1 MAIFNKYLGFRGRSL
16 TTAITIVS
24 GLTFVAFGYGQAD
37 IGGLA
42 TVESFR
48 AYFPQI
54 DYVGTLNNPNR
65 QVAIEQ
71 GIVVATWNI
80 GCFVAALI
88 AIVVGDKLGRRGTLM
103 LGITFLAIG
112 KTIQAAS
119 FSYPQYIVGRFIAGF
134 GNGFNTSTA
143 PAWQAECTKAHRRG
157 RMLMVSSGACIALGV
172 ALAYWIDFALA
183 WAQPSAV
190 SWRFPIAGQII
201 WILPCFFLLPHLP
214 ESPRWLILK
223 GRENEALDVL
233 SALNDLHPSHQ
244 HVRAEFLQVKDA
256 ILQMASGTPKDAF
269 TMGDY
274 RYLHR
279 IILAV
284 ALQCMQQFTGINL
297 FVQYLGEMFVGQA
310 NLTPWVARLLSACAS
325 TEFLAVSFVSVIGI
339 DRFWG
344 RRTLTM
350 FGSTGMCVTMIVL
363 AIAKAIDNDP
373 ARIVVAVCMFVFVSF
388 FAIGWQGVAWL
399 WAVELIP
406 LPVRGPANALA
417 TSANWLSNFLVVLVA
432 PICFATIGWRT
443 YVIFAAT
450 NLVTAPAIYL
460 FYPETGCRSLEEV
473 DVLFHVASRT
483 SHPWWNIRD
492 VAVME
497 PLWYG
502 KNGRKPFEYE
512 RSEWHMRFARLSS
525 EEEGEESAGSDSLG
539 VEAEKGGA
547 GGMDREGGPYTS
559 SA

>member
-1 MAIFNKYLGFRGRSL
+1 MAIFNKYLGFRGRALS
-16 TTAITIVS
+16 TAITICS
-24 GLTFVAFGYGQAD
+24 GLIFVAFGYGQAD
-37 IGGLA
+37 IGGLS

-54 DYVGTLNNPNR
+54 DFVGTLANPNR
-65 QVAIEQ
+65 QIAVEQ

-88 AIVVGDKLGRRGTLM
+88 AIFIGDKLGRRGTLM
-103 LGITFLAIG
+103 LGITIMAIG
-112 KTIQAAS
+112 KIIQAAS

-134 GNGFNTSTA
+134 GNGFNTATA

-157 RMLMVSSGACIALGV
+157 RMLMVSSGACIAFGV
-172 ALAYWIDFALA
+172 AMAYWIDFGLA
-183 WAQPSAV
+183 WAQPNAA
-190 SWRFPIAGQII
+190 SWRFPIACQILWVI
-201 WILPCFFLLPHLP
+201 PVLFILPHLP

-244 HVRAEFLQVKDA
+244 DVRAEFLQVKDA

-269 TMGDY
+269 SMGDY

-284 ALQCMQQFTGINL
+284 CLQIMQQFTGVNL
-297 FVQYLGEMFVGQA
+297 FVQYLAEMFVGQA
-310 NLTPWVARLLSACAS
+310 NITPWVSRLLAACAS
-325 TEFLAVSFVSVIGI
+325 TEFLAISFVSVIGI

-344 RRTLTM
+344 RRTLTI

-363 AIAKAIDNDP
+363 AVAKSIDNSA
-373 ARIVVAVCMFVFVSF
+373 ARIVVAVAIFVFISF
-388 FAIGWQGVAWL
+388 FAIGWQGMAWL

-417 TSANWLSNFLVVLVA
+417 TSANWLSNFVVVLIAPVA
-432 PICFATIGWRT
+432 FATIGWRT

-450 NLVTAPAIYL
+450 NFVFAPAIYL

-483 SHPWWNIRD
+483 KYPWWSVRD

-502 KNGRKPFEYE
+502 KNGRKPFAYE
-512 RSEWHMRFARLSS
+512 QSEWHLRFARLSS
-525 EEEGEESAGSDSLG
+525 DEENSGSSDTNVVEGEKEEGMRQWRGQEEA
-539 VEAEKGGA
+539 
-547 GGMDREGGPYTS
+547 
-559 SA
+559 